1 MFVSESALP
10 ARRALVALVI
20 ALGLVTP
27 TVAPTPVR
35 AAPSPDVV
43 ISQVYGGGGNSGAFY
58 ANDFFELYNRGGATV
73 DLTGWSVQ
81 YASNTGTTWS
91 ATALHGQIPPGQY
104 YLVQQAAGLGGG
116 TPLPAPDAI
125 GSTNVGSTQGKVAL
139 VTTASA
145 LTCGADCDA
154 ATGVRDFVGYGAA
167 NDFET
172 APTRN
177 LTNSSAAIRNGGGS
191 VDTDNNSADFAI
203 GAPTPRNCG
212 SACSVTLNLAVNDVS
227 ANETNAG
234 TTTFSFLVSL
244 SAPAPGGGASF
255 DIATADNTAT
265 VSDNDYVASSL
276 TGQTIPEGSSTY
288 PFDVTVNGDTGIEA
302 NESFFVNVTNVT
314 GATVADGQGQGTIQ
328 NDDSNPCDDPF
339 TPIYQIQGSGTSAAL
354 TGIRTTEGVVVGD
367 FEGTAAN
374 SGFFI
379 QDPAGDGDAATSD
392 GIFVFTGPANAV
404 DAGDYVRV
412 TGFARE
418 RFNQTAFNGTNS
430 NTTPVTDILKCGTA
444 SVPATDVTM
453 PFATTTSPERY
464 EGMLV
469 RFPQSLVIAEYFNY
483 ARFGEMVLAL
493 PLDGEERPFTGTAID
508 EPGTAANARTLAN
521 SLRRITLDD
530 NQSAQNPPVL
540 RHPNG
545 LDFSLTNSFRGG
557 DHVQNAVGVLGFD
570 FSLYRIFPTGAAD
583 YSGTNE
589 RPVAPEPVGGTLRVA
604 AMNTL
609 NFFLTLDTTAS
620 DTGGGP
626 CGGNANLDCRGADA
640 NADPPGDPIVDQELP
655 RQRDKLLQAL
665 AGLDADVLGLNELEN
680 TPGVDPL
687 ADIVAGLNE
696 MDGVGPYAT
705 IDTGP
710 IGTDAIKVGLIYN
723 PDAVVPVGPFQIL
736 SSADD
741 PRFID
746 MKSRPAL
753 AQTFEEI
760 ATGARFTVVVNHL
773 KSKGSDCLDVDLD
786 PGLGVDP
793 DNDTG
798 DGQGNCNGTRTLAAQ
813 ALVDWIATDPTGSGD
828 PDFLIMGD
836 LNSYAMEDPIDAIK
850 AGADDEAGTGDDWT
864 NLIALYQGT
873 YAYSYVFDGQS
884 GYLDHALAN
893 ASISGQVAGAADWH
907 INADEPSVLDYDVSF
922 KPEAQDR
929 LYEADQYRTS
939 DHDPVVVGLDLVNDA
954 PTIEVSAGISC
965 LTTASGGSFALT
977 VDDNEQDV
985 EDLVLTI
992 EDNTNTALVPS
1003 ANVVFGGSG
1012 ADRTVAITATS
1023 RTSGIAVLTIG
1034 VSDGW
1039 NTTTVTITVRIG
1051 TDANETFNGTAG
1063 ADLIVGGAG
1072 NDSLSG
1078 LGGADVLCG
1087 GQGVDTASGGD
1098 GNDAVEGGQGDDSL
1112 SGGAGTDVLRGGQGD
1127 DALTGGAGSDAF
1139 SGGSG
1144 ADTNTDFNAGD
1155 GDTSD
1160 GT

>member
-1 MFVSESALP
+1 M
-10 ARRALVALVI
+10 
-20 ALGLVTP
+20 
-27 TVAPTPVR
+27 
-35 AAPSPDVV
+35 
-43 ISQVYGGGGNSGAFY
+43 
-58 ANDFFELYNRGGATV
+58 
-73 DLTGWSVQ
+73 
-81 YASNTGTTWS
+81 
-91 ATALHGQIPPGQY
+91 
-104 YLVQQAAGLGGG
+104 
-116 TPLPAPDAI
+116 
-125 GSTNVGSTQGKVAL
+125 
-139 VTTASA
+139 
-145 LTCGADCDA
+145 
-154 ATGVRDFVGYGAA
+154 
-167 NDFET
+167 
-172 APTRN
+172 
-177 LTNSSAAIRNGGGS
+177 
-191 VDTDNNSADFAI
+191 
-203 GAPTPRNCG
+203 
-212 SACSVTLNLAVNDVS
+212 
-227 ANETNAG
+227 
-234 TTTFSFLVSL
+234 
-244 SAPAPGGGASF
+244 
-255 DIATADNTAT
+255 
-265 VSDNDYVASSL
+265 
-276 TGQTIPEGSSTY
+276 
-288 PFDVTVNGDTGIEA
+288 
-302 NESFFVNVTNVT
+302 
-314 GATVADGQGQGTIQ
+314 
-328 NDDSNPCDDPF
+328 
-339 TPIYQIQGSGTSAAL
+339 
-354 TGIRTTEGVVVGD
+354 VGD

-392 GIFVFTGPANAV
+392 GIFVFTGSANTV

-430 NTTPVTDILKCGTA
+430 NTTPVTDILECGTG
-444 SVPATDVTM
+444 SVAATDVTM

-483 ARFGEMVLAL
+483 GRFGEMVLAL
-493 PLDGEERPFTGTAID
+493 PLDGETRPFTGTAID
-508 EPGTAANARTLAN
+508 EPGAAANARTLAN

-583 YSGTNE
+583 YSATNE
-589 RPVAPEPVGGTLRVA
+589 RPAAPEPVGGTLRVA

-609 NFFLTLDTTAS
+609 NFFLTLDQTPS
-620 DTGGGP
+620 DTNVAGP

-640 NADPPGDPIVDQELP
+640 NADPPDDPIVDQELP

-680 TPGVDPL
+680 TPDVDPL
-687 ADIVAGLNE
+687 ADIVAGLND
-696 MDGVGPYAT
+696 MDGVGPYAA
-705 IDTGP
+705 IDTGT

-723 PDAVVPVGPFQIL
+723 PDVVVPVGSFQVL

-746 MKSRPAL
+746 TKSRPAL

-786 PGLGVDP
+786 PGPAVDP

-836 LNSYAMEDPIDAIK
+836 LNSYAMEDPISAIK
-850 AGADDEAGTGDDWT
+850 AGADDASGTGDDWT
-864 NLIALYQGT
+864 NLIALEQGT
-873 YAYSYVFDGQS
+873 YAYSYVFDGQN

-893 ASISGQVAGAADWH
+893 ASIAGQVAGAADWH

-929 LYEADQYRTS
+929 LYEADRYRTS
-939 DHDPVVVGLDLVNDA
+939 DHDPVVVGLDLVNDP
-954 PTIEVSAGISC
+954 PTIEVSAGTSC
-965 LTTASGGSFALT
+965 STTANGGSFALT

-985 EDLVLTI
+985 EDLALSL
-992 EDNTNTALVPS
+992 EDNTNAALVPN

-1012 ADRTVAITATS
+1012 ADRSVAITAAN
-1023 RTSGIAVLTIG
+1023 RKSGTAVLTIG

-1039 NTTTVTITVRIG
+1039 NTTDGDDHGPHRHRRERVAQRARSAPTCSSAAPG
-1051 TDANETFNGTAG
+1051 S
-1063 ADLIVGGAG
+1063 
-1072 NDSLSG
+1072 DSLTG

-1087 GQGVDTASGGD
+1087 GQGDDSASGGE
-1098 GNDAVEGGQGDDSL
+1098 GNDAVEGGK
-1112 SGGAGTDVLRGGQGD
+1112 GADILVRRGGHRRPSWRPGR
-1127 DALTGGAGSDAF
+1127 
-1139 SGGSG
+1139 
-1144 ADTNTDFNAGD
+1144 
-1155 GDTSD
+1155 
-1160 GT
+1160 